1 MYRPGRQWPNE
12 AVYVL
17 LFSTVMY
24 LKEKLVSSTLP
35 TFHSI
40 LCLFGVSWGYSC
52 FCLHFLCF
60 FWRLGE
66 AYGGI
71 TCKECIMRSGFP
83 KVPYIQ
89 WMRGLYL
96 KMVSEPCT
104 SMRCDCETLTFV
116 TQKWKLFSNGD
127 LFCVLKLRSNVPWKT
142 KEMYLLNDILK

>member
-1 MYRPGRQWPNE
+1 MTEWGCVCSVVFYCD
-12 AVYVL
+12 VL
-17 LFSTVMY
+17 EGAAHVLH
-24 LKEKLVSSTLP
+24 SSNLP
-35 TFHSI
+35 QYFV
-40 LCLFGVSWGYSC
+40 FVWGLLRLLLYSC

-66 AYGGI
+66 AHGGI
-71 TCKECIMRSGFP
+71 ICKECIIRTGFP